1 MQKQQNVIDIAT
13 HHEDFRQDG
22 MRFSVSSRKITHAM
36 GVAEYLKFFY
46 IYTDMDKVES
56 LFGSTTTPAPLYGGR
71 AYKPGHSITDSQR
84 DEMRDLGI
92 GLALTLTTHLFDDDA
107 YKKTLPLLRENHRTG
122 NSVICTN
129 DELARRV
136 RQDFP
141 DYNLKASIIK
151 HITTL
156 EGIEEA
162 LALYDYVVIP
172 MDLND
177 DDQFLMSIQR
187 KDRIM
192 LFGNASCAYT
202 CPARTCYRSF
212 SKKNFGLEAEN
223 TCSKKLGIER
233 LEVGEVYFNVAKF
246 KQMGFSL
253 FKMVPPTSKAPIAA
267 IEKFSA
273 RKRSMSDA
281 Q

>member
-46 IYTDMDKVES
+46 IYTDMAKVES

-71 AYKPGHSITDSQR
+71 AYKPEHSLTPAHLAA
-84 DEMRDLGI
+84 MRDLGI
-92 GLALTLTTHLFDDDA
+92 GLALTLTNHFFNDDA
-107 YKKTLPLLRENHRTG
+107 YRDTLPLLRENHRAG

-177 DDQFLMSIQR
+177 DDQFLMSIPQ

-202 CPARTCYRSF
+202 CPSRSCYAGYSRRNLGHEP
-212 SKKNFGLEAEN
+212 KNL
-223 TCSKKLGIER
+223 CSKQRGVAR

-253 FKMVPPTSKAPIAA
+253 FKMVPPLSKAPIAA

-273 RKRSMSDA
+273 IKRSMSDV